1 MQRPL
6 IALASLVPAA
16 PPAPLSGADE
26 LLKGPARILHA
37 NDPAIV
43 DSERR
48 ESPNQP
54 RWKEW
59 KGDLAADQKVP
70 GRLERPLNLPI
81 DAPAAAAFPQ
91 MNPFVGSADSRR

>member
-1 MQRPL
+1 MQRSL

-43 DSERR
+43 DFEER

-54 RWKEW
+54 RWKETW
-59 KGDLAADQKVP
+59 PQTKRFP
-70 GRLERPLNLPI
+70 GGWSGPLICPLMLQQPLR
-81 DAPAAAAFPQ
+81 
-91 MNPFVGSADSRR
+91 SRK